1 MEKNMAPEK
10 KRITI
15 SLTQDAID
23 KLKELADQ
31 RGITATAVLNQAIA
45 TEDFLAKESKDGK
58 VLIRKNDGT
67 TKEVIFR

>member
-1 MEKNMAPEK
+1 MAPDK
-10 KRITI
+10 KRITV

>member
-1 MEKNMAPEK
+1 MANEK
-10 KRITI
+10 KRITV
-15 SLTQDAID
+15 SLTQEAID
-23 KLKELADQ
+23 KLKELAQQ

-67 TKEVIFR
+67 IKEVIFR

>member
-10 KRITI
+10 KRITV

-45 TEDFLAKESKDGK
+45 TEDFLAKESRDGK

>member
-1 MEKNMAPEK
+1 MENNMAPDK
-10 KRITI
+10 KRITV